1 MLEFLKKWY
10 KRKAIF
16 RACAVT
22 NKKREIEEHQAF
34 TSGTASPAARL
45 GQKCYS
51 QEMRPF
57 LSQSKSALSGNKSP
71 LLNQL
76 H

>member
-1 MLEFLKKWY
+1 MLEFLNKWY

-22 NKKREIEEHQAF
+22 NKKGEIKEHQAF
-34 TSGTASPAARL
+34 TSGTASPAVCL

-57 LSQSKSALSGNKSP
+57 PSQSESAVSDNKSL